1 MSDAKGSGERQRPGR
16 PGQASGAESA
26 QAGLPASAW
35 LAEMIAE
42 RRMSQVRPNMARSG
56 DLITQASTHIGS
68 ARKIASTDST
78 LALAACHDAIRKALD
93 AHAGA
98 MGYRFENSPGAH
110 RTAIE
115 YGRQVLA
122 GRLDSNDLDDAN
134 RLRNRRHSAEYGEV
148 PAAQIGAD
156 EIEYFAA
163 LALRIVD
170 VVTAELAGTARPA
183 VRPRRPSSA
192 D

>member
-1 MSDAKGSGERQRPGR
+1 MSDPKTSGKHLRTPPPGSS
-16 PGQASGAESA
+16 AAESA
-26 QAGLPASAW
+26 NAGGSASGW
-35 LAEMIAE
+35 LTNMIGE

-56 DLITQASTHIGS
+56 DLITQAHTHIAS
-68 ARKIASTDST
+68 ARKLASTDST

-115 YGRQVLA
+115 YGREVP
-122 GRLDSNDLDDAN
+122 GGHLDSDDLDEAN
-134 RLRNRRHSAEYGEV
+134 RLRKRRHSAEYGEV
-148 PAAQIGAD
+148 PAAQIGANK
-156 EIEYFAA
+156 IEHFAA
-163 LALRIVD
+163 VTLRIVK
-170 VVTAELAGTARPA
+170 VVAAELAGTVRGAR
-183 VRPRRPSSA
+183 RRRRPSSA